1 MQKSMGRL
9 YPHAFINMWLRY
21 GRAPRPYR
29 VKCCLV
35 LKFSDKTRKTS
46 CISGSMRHHRLV
58 NPTGSGFN
66 SLSSLIQLFRDPLT
80 AELCVT
86 RSLPRHLLSAAECD
100 AVGGAGATF
109 GRTRF
114 ALSHTH
120 TRRHTTAWV
129 FRQPSDRCR
138 WVFVRAC
145 VRFFLL
151 FYRAGRQS
159 PCEHPSAAWDAP
171 WRRPEGEWW
180 KKTLLDSCQS
190 TF

>member
-138 WVFVRAC
+138 RVFVRA
-145 VRFFLL
+145 FFSAVL
-151 FYRAGRQS
+151 
-159 PCEHPSAAWDAP
+159 PCRKTKSLWASVSCLRCSVTET
-171 WRRPEGEWW
+171 WRRMMEEN
-180 KKTLLDSCQS
+180 
-190 TF
+190 TFRFLSKYFLS